1 MYLVYYAQTAP
12 YSLHQDATHVHRKKL
27 KDTFTFRVAYF
38 YYIKHI
44 GFCYFT
50 RLSLYTFFK
59 NRSQNT
65 F

>member
-12 YSLHQDATHVHRKKL
+12 TLCIIAIRIQRKHLRYAFPFHVA
-27 KDTFTFRVAYF
+27 DF